1 MFIGLSDKMI
11 GVMRMVI
18 FIYIS
23 GFNAM
28 TNVFSQCKKEL
39 LSLACR
45 EQGAKNVPH
54 GEQVQPKA
62 VELKQCFVL

>member
-1 MFIGLSDKMI
+1 
-11 GVMRMVI
+11 MVI